1 MDIDTPRLGE
11 GDGDG
16 MGVSASVSF
25 ATVSGPK
32 MPSTAEMRRTL
43 FSAVEVLSQHG
54 LKLSTKWAT
63 EQLIGL
69 PDETPEEKQHLEQDE
84 SDRPHQ
90 QHQQHQ
96 HQQQEEGDLWLK
108 GRVAFAK
115 SLMDVGE
122 FERASQAFGDKQLAA
137 TPEGGGD
144 ISSGLP
150 SRARFL
156 RWYSLF
162 LAGERRR
169 EEESQLTDAL
179 QRRRLV
185 NPHLKALHA
194 ELSACDEEGTLDAF
208 GLFIYAA
215 VLKAMREEGRGGE
228 RTGPTAGAN
237 TSGADV
243 PGGRDG
249 MSGRGGSAGGFATP
263 TARGPSNARNGS
275 FAAPEAAKATTT
287 STTTTTTT
295 STTAQ
300 EVLARSLRLFPYN
313 WSAWL
318 DLASLCLE
326 TDTVPEGLEADP
338 PCTWMY
344 QFFLQH
350 LLVEQHRSK
359 DALHILDNLHPS
371 FPGSSYVLSQT
382 AIAHYHLRNFD
393 QGHADFK
400 ELRRR
405 DPLRMEGLD
414 VFSNI
419 LYVKECKAEL
429 SFLAHATNKSA
440 PLRPETNCIIGNYYS
455 LKGQHEKAVTYF
467 LKALRLDR
475 RCLSAWTL
483 MGHEFVELKNS
494 GAAIESYRQAV
505 DINPKDYR
513 AWYGL
518 GQAYEILQMH
528 LYAIYYY
535 RRATALRP
543 YDARMWIA
551 MGQCL
556 EKLGKRAEAISTYER
571 AMANDDREG
580 IALARLA
587 DLYKAAGRKD
597 SAAKCYET
605 MLANR
610 SVDGDS
616 SSAEEGMR
624 FLCHYYKDKGD
635 YARASETANGL
646 LDYTG
651 TSREEALAV
660 LREIR
665 SIMDTRQY
673 QRDASVSVNNNTA
686 NNASPDGGP
695 GRPLFTPR
703 VAMGSSRHLGSGAGS
718 RGGNQLFHAN
728 NGAGDSA
735 GAAAAR
741 GSGGVFPTPT
751 PRRRGRGSG
760 ASPSGGGT
768 GAGAAT
774 AVGGASGIADYRLMD
789 NSGGA
794 PSFDARSP
802 GNMSV
807 AMSVA
812 SDDDILLTS
821 PRRSRS
827 STTEGRGAAGL
838 DTSSGAGGSAEGGE
852 SFSDFLSP

>member
-1 MDIDTPRLGE
+1 MDIEVDTRAGE
-11 GDGDG
+11 EDRGEA
-16 MGVSASVSF
+16 SPSVSF
-25 ATVSGPK
+25 ATTSGPK
-32 MPSTAEMRRTL
+32 MPPTSEIRRTL
-43 FSAVEVLSQHG
+43 QNAVEELSKHG
-54 LKLSTKWAT
+54 LKLSRKWAA

-69 PDETPEEKQHLEQDE
+69 PDATPDEE
-84 SDRPHQ
+84 Q
-90 QHQQHQ
+90 QAAELDFA
-96 HQQQEEGDLWLK
+96 QQQQQQPQRQQEGAPDLWLK
-108 GRVAFAK
+108 GRVAFATA
-115 SLMDVGE
+115 LMDVGE
-122 FERASQAFGDKQLAA
+122 FERASQAFGDRKLTPSSA
-137 TPEGGGD
+137 TGG
-144 ISSGLP
+144 SVSGSLV

-185 NPHLKALHA
+185 NPHLKKLHT
-194 ELSACDEEGTLDAF
+194 ELSEGDKEGTLDAF

-215 VLKAMREEGRGGE
+215 VLKAMRAEGRGGQ
-228 RTGPTAGAN
+228 GGGGGVNIPGSN
-237 TSGADV
+237 K
-243 PGGRDG
+243 PGGLIG
-249 MSGRGGSAGGFATP
+249 AT
-263 TARGPSNARNGS
+263 
-275 FAAPEAAKATTT
+275 ATSDTT
-287 STTTTTTT
+287 STL
-295 STTAQ
+295 SQ

-326 TDTVPEGLEADP
+326 TDTVPEALEADHSSQ
-338 PCTWMY
+338 WMY

-350 LLVEQHRSK
+350 LLVEQHRST
-359 DALHILDNLHPS
+359 DALSILDNLHVA
-371 FPGSSYVLSQT
+371 FPGSSYVLAQT
-382 AIAHYHLRNFD
+382 AVAHYHLRNFD

-429 SFLAHATNKSA
+429 SFLAHTTNKSA

-494 GAAIESYRQAV
+494 GAAVESYRQAV

-551 MGQCL
+551 MAQCL
-556 EKLGKRAEAISTYER
+556 EKMDKRAEAISTYER
-571 AMANDDREG
+571 AVANDDREG
-580 IALARLA
+580 IALASLA
-587 DLYKAAGRKD
+587 KLYSAAGRRD

-610 SVDGDS
+610 SADGDS
-616 SSAEEGMR
+616 AAAVDGMQ
-624 FLCHYYKDKGD
+624 FLCHYYKDRGD
-635 YARASETANGL
+635 YTRASKMANGL

-651 TSREEALAV
+651 TSREEAHAV
-660 LREIR
+660 LREIK
-665 SIMDTRQY
+665 SIKETLERQS
-673 QRDASVSVNNNTA
+673 AS
-686 NNASPDGGP
+686 ASFLPSEHGTGGGGGDGGDDSTISADGGG

-703 VAMGSSRHLGSGAGS
+703 VNTAGLSQPNIAAGAISGAASGS
-718 RGGNQLFHAN
+718 RDAYPNRFTRRP
-728 NGAGDSA
+728 
-735 GAAAAR
+735 R
-741 GSGGVFPTPT
+741 GSGG
-751 PRRRGRGSG
+751 GD
-760 ASPSGGGT
+760 
-768 GAGAAT
+768 GAG
-774 AVGGASGIADYRLMD
+774 GDYRMMD
-789 NSGGA
+789 NSAGA
-794 PSFDARSP
+794 SFMARSP

-807 AMSVA
+807 AMSLGSEDSGDA
-812 SDDDILLTS
+812 DAI
-821 PRRSRS
+821 R
-827 STTEGRGAAGL
+827 GGQGGAAGGG
-838 DTSSGAGGSAEGGE
+838 GAGSPDGGVGD
-852 SFSDFLSP
+852 SFSDILSP